1 MVPGLGRSP
10 GGGHDNPPRYSCLG
24 NPHGQSSLVG
34 FSPWGCKETDTAEQL
49 STAQHVVVLFPVLKE
64 ISILFSIVAVSAFI
78 LANSIGGFLFSTST
92 PTFIVRSFPMMPTL
106 TAMTRYL
113 IVALICIFL
122 TMSEFEHLFISLL
135 TRSVFTLEGIDT

>member
-10 GGGHDNPPRYSCLG
+10 GGGHDNPPRYSCLE

-34 FSPWGCKETDTAEQL
+34 YSPWGHKELGTTEQ

-64 ISILFSIVAVSAFI
+64 ISILFSIVALLIFI
-78 LANSIGGFLFSTST
+78 LTKSIGGFLFSTST

-106 TAMTRYL
+106 TAVTRYL

-135 TRSVFTLEGIDT
+135 TGSVFTLEGIDT